1 MRRSAERRLSAGIA
15 LVVTLILLAVITFM
29 AVSFLVLSQRQRDSV
44 ATSTDQA
51 AALRA
56 TETGAQRALAEI
68 MAPIKAFTNQYNFD
82 LRVSTNYI
90 SPLGFNRG
98 TPGVPNYANVSYA
111 YYPSGAPITGNDFLQ
126 NLTNLLYS
134 PRAPVY
140 VNGDFRYYLD
150 LNRNGRYD
158 TNGFL
163 LNPVNGQSMGFWVG
177 DPEWIGI
184 LEKPEYP
191 HSSTNPFVGR
201 FAYLVI
207 PASKTLDQNL
217 IHNYA
222 KANLPVGTSSAMIG
236 YDWFS
241 RNQGVGPWEINLAA
255 FLVDLNTNL
264 WPYFTSLPGGGSTT
278 VNGAVHNGYAYYAV
292 YDVNAPSRNTGEAF
306 NNAVGLMGYR
316 YSSQYKNLLPV
327 AACLGASGAY
337 QFAYNGLDDFGSGP
351 IMTTNGTKASSDAYW
366 LIDPDVS
373 RLATPYPAAYNPY
386 HFFTPED
393 YFDPTKTAFGL
404 NPNARNLTTNL
415 LVAGADTN
423 RAPAGA
429 NANYYYNQN
438 YDRYTFYRLLQQLG
452 TDSAPEPA
460 TKLNLNYQNVDLL
473 GRVVPNMATNF
484 IPWNPAQFFT
494 AAATRLLANAGYTV
508 GIGPANLVYT
518 NLATGALQ
526 LHIQIWPTNFYT
538 PSVHRLLQLAA
549 NIYDATTN
557 AVAPT
562 SGYPYL
568 PSVFRP
574 VFGTSPGVPGVPAGI
589 IYITNYVAVTN
600 ASLAG
605 LGPGASPTMRDLNLP
620 RDRAQLLSGNLNN
633 MVWGIPAVVGAKKGL
648 PNFNEFAMETTIQLT
663 RKLEFRRPDNNAAAP
678 VNQTNQMLLLCVSNV
693 FGLEAWNSY
702 VAAYPRHLQVYGAVD
717 VMSTITTT
725 NNQFPLGTVLMSNAV
740 LRPLAGAGSAQY
752 YVGNTIV
759 SNLALTTLPAIDIP
773 ARTWPGYT
781 ANGAFKVPLNPA
793 ANSYVALDGTYD
805 EKLGQFI
812 NLTTSFERGLAF
824 PIPSPHW
831 WLSLHSRLL
840 FILVDINVS
849 PNRIVDYVN
858 LDALEPPLDIIAMAQ
873 TNGLCE
879 ANYIPDGG
887 PGSLWCTNR
896 AVPNSALSPPYGVLN
911 QIGISLGSIQPD
923 VNAGR
928 WNNAANGN
936 SSASSTENAINFFRN
951 QLYNIAPAKT
961 NVFYTPYE
969 PTRTIYYE
977 TSWQANDPLV
987 HYTVPD
993 LTSPAQATNA
1003 VQVDMRGVASTLSN
1017 LGRMNGRYQP
1027 WGSPPG
1033 QTYSGNVLDTYNLAL
1048 KDPMI
1053 TKSDDW
1059 NFPAYKMPNPGWLGR
1074 VHRGTPWQTI
1084 YLKSTPVDYPH
1095 WLQWSGNSQIV
1106 TNWGQI
1112 TPSLV
1117 NFYDRTHPRIYQ
1129 PYALTYDALFTHP
1142 TNDYYL
1148 VDLFTTALDDNL
1160 SRGKMSI
1167 NQSGL
1172 AAWSAVLSGVNVLR
1186 SNNVDFIIQPA
1197 GAYLP
1202 PTQPPKV
1209 TLVNL
1214 DGPIGPPGAGPQ
1226 PPLVTLVNAI
1236 NNVRATNFVGGA
1248 FPRLGDILKVP
1259 ELTVNSPFIARIGGV
1274 IATNMNDSV
1283 YERIPQQIFGLLK
1296 GGEQP
1301 RFVIYAYGQALK
1313 PANNSTVVSGAYSGL
1328 CTNYQ
1333 ITAEAATRT
1342 VVRIDGAPLAPRAVI
1357 ESFSALPPDN

>member
-1 MRRSAERRLSAGIA
+1 MALAGSSPGPNAARSALRPLPFAPHAQRGIA

-56 TETGAQRALAEI
+56 TETGAQRALAEM
-68 MAPIKAFTNQYNFD
+68 MAPIKVFTNQYNFD

-90 SPLGFNRG
+90 NPFGFNPNLGFAG
-98 TPGVPNYANVSYA
+98 VSYA
-111 YYPSGAPITGNDFLQ
+111 TANGTPITGNAFLQ

-134 PRAPVY
+134 PRPPVY
-140 VNGDFRYYLD
+140 VNGNFRYYLD
-150 LNRNGRYD
+150 LNRNGCYD

-163 LNPVNGQSMGFWVG
+163 FNPVNGQYMGFAVG

-201 FAYLVI
+201 FAYIVI

-222 KANLPVGTSSAMIG
+222 KANLVGLLPNMAG
-236 YDWFS
+236 LDAFS
-241 RNQGVGPWEINLAA
+241 RNQGVGPWEMNLAA

-264 WPYFTSLPGGGSTT
+264 WPLWPVDTT
-278 VNGAVHNGYAYYAV
+278 AKGIQRQGYQYYPVTGPA
-292 YDVNAPSRNTGEAF
+292 ASPSVTLNHGEAF
-306 NNAVGLMGYR
+306 DNAVALMRYR
-316 YSSQYKNLLPV
+316 YSSQSKNLVPV
-327 AACLGASGAY
+327 AALLPGGAN
-337 QFAYNGLDDFGSGP
+337 QFGFDGFDDFGSGP
-351 IMTTNGTKASSDAYW
+351 IMTTNSSYGS
-366 LIDPDVS
+366 IDPDSVGV
-373 RLATPYPAAYNPY
+373 RLATPYPGAYNPY

-393 YFDPTKTAFGL
+393 YFDLTKTAIGA
-404 NPNARNLTTNL
+404 NSAHNLTTNL
-415 LVAGADTN
+415 LTAGADTN
-423 RAPAGA
+423 PAPSGA
-429 NANYYYNQN
+429 NASYYYNQN

-452 TDSAPEPA
+452 TDSAPEPP
-460 TKLNLNYQNVDLL
+460 TKLHLNYRNADAL

-484 IPWNPAQFFT
+484 IPWDPALFFN

-508 GIGPANLVYT
+508 GTGPANLVYT
-518 NLATGALQ
+518 NLATGSLE

-562 SGYPYL
+562 YGYPYL

-574 VFGTSPGVPGVPAGI
+574 VFGAWPGVAGAPAG
-589 IYITNYVAVTN
+589 IYITNYVAVAD

-605 LGPGASPTMRDLNLP
+605 LGPGVGPTMRDLNLP

-633 MVWGIPAVVGAKKGL
+633 MVWGIPAVLGAKKGL

-663 RKLEFRRPDNNAAAP
+663 RKLEFRRPDGNPTAP

-702 VAAYPRHLQVYGAVD
+702 LAAYPRHLQVYGAVD
-717 VMSTITTT
+717 VMSTIITT

-740 LRPLAGAGSAQY
+740 LRPLTGAGSAQY

-759 SNLALTTLPAIDIP
+759 SNLALSTLPPIDILP
-773 ARTWPGYT
+773 NTWFGYT
-781 ANGAFKVPLNPA
+781 ANRAFIVPLNPA

-831 WLSLHSRLL
+831 WLSLHTRLL
-840 FILVDINVS
+840 FILVDTTVS

-858 LDALEPPLDIIAMAQ
+858 LDALNPPLDIIAMAQ

-911 QIGISLGSIQPD
+911 QIGISLGSVQPD

-936 SSASSTENAINFFRN
+936 SSASSTENAINFFRS
-951 QLYNIAPAKT
+951 QLYNIAPFKT

-1017 LGRMNGRYQP
+1017 LGRLNGRYQP

-1033 QTYSGNVLDTYNLAL
+1033 QTYSGNVQDTYNLAI

-1053 TKSDDW
+1053 TRSDDW

-1095 WLQWSGNSQIV
+1095 WLQWSGNAQIV

-1112 TPSLV
+1112 SPSLV
-1117 NFYDRTHPRIYQ
+1117 SFYDVTHPRIYQ
-1129 PYALTYDALFTHP
+1129 PNALTYDALFTHP

-1148 VDLFTTALDDNL
+1148 VDLFTTSLDDTL

-1172 AAWSAVLSGVNVLR
+1172 AAWSAVLSGVNVLLT
-1186 SNNVDFIIQPA
+1186 NNVDFIIQPA

-1202 PTQPPKV
+1202 PP
-1209 TLVNL
+1209 
-1214 DGPIGPPGAGPQ
+1214 AAQ

-1236 NNVRATNFVGGA
+1236 NNVRATNSTGA
-1248 FPRLGDILKVP
+1248 AFGAVPAAAFSRLGDILKVP

-1274 IATNMNDSV
+1274 IATNMNDTV

-1296 GGEQP
+1296 GAEQP
-1301 RFVIYAYGQALK
+1301 RFVIYSYGQALK
-1313 PANNSTVVSGAYSGL
+1313 PANNSTVVSGPYSGL

-1342 VVRIDGAPLAPRAVI
+1342 VVRIDGAPSAPRAVI
-1357 ESFSALPPDN
+1357 ESFNALPPDN